1 MNKELV
7 IEPKKPYLFEDE
19 EYKTI
24 DLSGLEKL
32 TMQDAIEAQKN
43 VVGAGEDTV
52 VIYAPEASQAFIDE
66 IAALAAKQPW
76 NFLMA

>member
-24 DLSGLEKL
+24 DLSGLE
-32 TMQDAIEAQKN
+32 
-43 VVGAGEDTV
+43 
-52 VIYAPEASQAFIDE
+52 S
-66 IAALAAKQPW
+66 
-76 NFLMA
+76 